1 MNVIWATT
9 FAQIYPELAQLEN
22 DGYLARADDSQGARP
37 RSAYTLTQQGHDAL
51 DSWLRAPD
59 QPMELRDEGL
69 LRLSFAD
76 NLPPEDALA
85 LVAQLRER
93 SEQAEREFIDYQI
106 PLAEAGV
113 ELQGLRFP
121 LIVARMGAAY
131 HAWAIEWFAKVE
143 NELKSRPRLT
153 PKPNARLATRPSY
166 RTRGKTGVFAVA
178 PSAPA
183 QERSQARPQRRR
195 RVPRSRHCRCLAAI
209 GCFSPLRQ
217 TQVGVRTQGTS
228 ARTKW
233 GALHVPSGTGTVW
246 CMVGKP
252 SGNGRRRERLRRQQ
266 LLDAATDYVIANG
279 LAATSLRPLAASLGT
294 SHKTLLYHFGTKE
307 QMFAAILREA
317 RTRERLRA
325 AARRAPEGEIPPY
338 VERLWATWKYL
349 SGTSEDDFWRFYFEV
364 HALALRDPAQYEE
377 GLRDGVDDWVS
388 GMQASLVGEGHAPSR
403 ARNLATLVLAAFR
416 GLELDLLTAGD
427 RKRVDGAMRELVA
440 AIAATMPAAQ
450 SAQREP

>member
-1 MNVIWATT
+1 MSTTAPLKSSSYLILGLVHNGFGSGYAIQQVIKEWRMNVIWATT

-143 NELKSRPRLT
+143 NELKADHDSHPNPT
-153 PKPNARLATRPSY
+153 P
-166 RTRGKTGVFAVA
+166 
-178 PSAPA
+178 
-183 QERSQARPQRRR
+183 
-195 RVPRSRHCRCLAAI
+195 
-209 GCFSPLRQ
+209 
-217 TQVGVRTQGTS
+217 
-228 ARTKW
+228 
-233 GALHVPSGTGTVW
+233 
-246 CMVGKP
+246 
-252 SGNGRRRERLRRQQ
+252 
-266 LLDAATDYVIANG
+266 D
-279 LAATSLRPLAASLGT
+279 
-294 SHKTLLYHFGTKE
+294 
-307 QMFAAILREA
+307 
-317 RTRERLRA
+317 
-325 AARRAPEGEIPPY
+325 
-338 VERLWATWKYL
+338 
-349 SGTSEDDFWRFYFEV
+349 
-364 HALALRDPAQYEE
+364 
-377 GLRDGVDDWVS
+377 
-388 GMQASLVGEGHAPSR
+388 
-403 ARNLATLVLAAFR
+403 
-416 GLELDLLTAGD
+416 
-427 RKRVDGAMRELVA
+427 
-440 AIAATMPAAQ
+440 
-450 SAQREP
+450 